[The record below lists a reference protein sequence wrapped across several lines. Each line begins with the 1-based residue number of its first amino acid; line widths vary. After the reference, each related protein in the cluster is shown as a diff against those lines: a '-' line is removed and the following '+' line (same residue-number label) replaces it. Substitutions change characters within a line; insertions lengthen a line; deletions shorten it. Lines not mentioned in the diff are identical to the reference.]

1 MRGGI
6 NSSQKRYE
14 GLVNTEEK
22 ITSRVIKDMEMETTR
37 KGCFSPPELAKL
49 AKG

>member
-1 MRGGI
+1 M
-6 NSSQKRYE
+6 NKEKKYK

-22 ITSRVIKDMEMETTR
+22 ITSMVIKDMEMETTR
-37 KGCFSPPELAKL
+37 KGRFSPPELAKL